1 MGYRTIASAS
11 VATSF
16 GYETE
21 ASGAN
26 STSMGEQTH
35 ADGNESV
42 AMGYGSFAGGER
54 SLAAGRLDTVA
65 IGATA
70 GIAMGA
76 ESKSLADPQT
86 RALALSPSV
95 GC

>member
-1 MGYRTIASAS
+1 
-11 VATSF
+11 
-16 GYETE
+16 
-21 ASGAN
+21 
-26 STSMGEQTH
+26 MGEQTH

-76 ESKSLADPQT
+76 TTGMPSL
-86 RALALSPSV
+86 PSWR
-95 GC
+95 C